1 MLTLSNNT
9 RQHTEA
15 TARALQAAEG
25 YVFFSLYREALAEL
39 DSIPLGLT

>member
-9 RQHTEA
+9 KQHTGE

-25 YVFFSLYREALAEL
+25 YLFFSLYRDGLAEHAAW
-39 DSIPLGLT
+39 DPKR